1 MNTELTKDNLRKI
14 YGKVSPFEF
23 KDKLLQLASLS
34 NNIILD
40 AGRGNPNWTA
50 ATPRQA
56 FFTFGQFAILET
68 QRSLNIDDLAGMVQK
83 NGIAKRL
90 LSFINDNPSLPGINL
105 ISKIYD
111 YRVNTLGFNEDEWIF
126 ELADGIIGDNYPVP
140 DRMLVNIEKL
150 VNK

>member
-1 MNTELTKDNLRKI
+1 MNTELTKENLQKI

-23 KDKLLQLASLS
+23 KDKLLQLAAI
-34 NNIILD
+34 NNDNILD

-83 NGIAKRL
+83 DGISKRL
-90 LSFINDNPSLPGINL
+90 LEYINANPSLPGINL
-105 ISKIYD
+105 IREIYKYGINELEFD
-111 YRVNTLGFNEDEWIF
+111 EDEWIF

-140 DRMLVNIEKL
+140 DRMLVHIEKIC
-150 VNK
+150 N